1 MRKVWLILFP
11 FVSLSLLYRC
21 ADLILCMVF
30 DRRPHPSYVK
40 AWCWLQSMLLIAA
53 HVHETDPPYLFSTSM
68 EIGGITCNSC
78 GTVPIRGLRYKCA
91 NCQDYDLCEGCEA
104 AEVHIKSHVFMKIRI
119 PIPPLANS
127 RTKKLPP
134 FYPGVPKGNT
144 TIPEHVLQELLQKT
158 HCKEL

>member
-1 MRKVWLILFP
+1 MAVHHMKKTNSPRLPLIT
-11 FVSLSLLYRC
+11 
-21 ADLILCMVF
+21 MT
-30 DRRPHPSYVK
+30 K
-40 AWCWLQSMLLIAA
+40 
-53 HVHETDPPYLFSTSM
+53 
-68 EIGGITCNSC
+68 GGITCNSC

-158 HCKEL
+158 HCRHLSPSGTNDRSCEFSEGMAYSVFFYCLHYCVPF